1 MAATTC
7 SVTGIE
13 NLLGKAGL
21 DTPIPEYPGADIVH
35 NPQDI
40 FRVYLA
46 DTLQKLVNCDRLV
59 AYDAIQTSNITGM
72 GDLVIVAPKLRLKDV
87 KAEQLAKDL
96 LQRLPRTPPFGCPL
110 LDGIRLQVYFSPNTL
125 SRLLLSYISDRS
137 TSYGY
142 DTSHGLVDPS
152 IPDGPKKKLLV
163 EFSSPNMASEF
174 QVSHLRSTLIGTYI
188 ANIHSNMGWDV
199 VKMNYLGDWGKQ
211 IGLLAAGWQRFGSED
226 KFAKQPLR
234 HLLEVNHKIQDL
246 FKPELE
252 ECKTAKANKQDVT
265 EIESRG
271 LYAERDIFFK
281 KMEDRE
287 PEAIA
292 VWQRFRDATVRDY
305 TDSYAQ
311 LGVTF
316 DEYSGE
322 SQVTAESINEVEQI
336 LKDKGI
342 YEEHEDSWKIDF
354 SKHDA
359 KGLSLAVLRY
369 RNGTTSY
376 LLRDL
381 AAVFD
386 RYKKHKFDKMIYVV
400 AMEQEMHFHR
410 VTKTLELMG
419 RQDLAERIQHIPF
432 AKINGL
438 PEELKGAALLSD
450 YIDGCR
456 SMVHTSLN
464 EEEEESL
471 HMDSSENSVNQLGL
485 AGLFIQDHSHKRNT
499 SYAVDPKK
507 SGSLEGETGA
517 AIQNCYARLLK
528 KLQSGPSSF
537 DYTTLDHASLEEE
550 DYAELLR
557 ILLQYPD
564 AAHGSFRTLEPS
576 FIVVYLLRIADQLTA
591 TLDDDDEKDWTGL
604 DTANE
609 ARYALYENARQVFEN
624 ALRLLGVSPWSP

>member
-7 SVTGIE
+7 SVSGIE
-13 NLLGKAGL
+13 SLLGKAGL
-21 DTPIPEYPGADIVH
+21 DTPIPEYPGADVVH

-40 FRVYLA
+40 FRAYLA
-46 DTLQKLVNCDRLV
+46 DIIQKLLGCDKQI

-72 GDLVIVAPKLRLKDV
+72 GDLIVVAPKLRLRDTRPEDLV
-87 KAEQLAKDL
+87 IDLAG
-96 LQRLPRTPPFGCPL
+96 RLPVSPPFGCPVK
-110 LDGIRLQVYFSPNTL
+110 DGIRLQIFSSPNTL
-125 SRLLLSYISDRS
+125 SRLLLPYINDRAA
-137 TSYGY
+137 SYGY
-142 DTSHGLVDPS
+142 DKSIGLTDSTV
-152 IPDGPKKKLLV
+152 PDSPKKKLVV

-174 QVSHLRSTLIGTYI
+174 QVSHLRSTLIGAYI
-188 ANIHSNMGWDV
+188 ANIHASMGWDV

-211 IGLLAAGWQRFGSED
+211 IGLLAAGWQRFGSEEE
-226 KFAKQPLR
+226 FEKQPLR

-252 ECKTAKANKQDVT
+252 ECKAAKANKQDVT

-292 VWQRFRDATVRDY
+292 VWQRFRDATVKDY

-311 LGVTF
+311 LGVAF

-336 LKDKGI
+336 LKDKDI

-386 RYKKHKFDKMIYVV
+386 RYKKHQFDKMIYVV

-419 RQDLAERIQHIPF
+419 KQDLAERIQHVSF

-438 PEELKGAALLSD
+438 PERLKDSKLLSD
-450 YIDGCR
+450 YIEGCH
-456 SMVHTSLN
+456 SMAQAALD
-464 EEEEESL
+464 EEEEGSYHVDKSERSL
-471 HMDSSENSVNQLGL
+471 EKLGL
-485 AGLFIQDHSHKRNT
+485 AGLFLQDHYHKRNT
-499 SYAVDPKK
+499 SYMSEPKK
-507 SGSLEGETGA
+507 MVQLQGDTGA
-517 AIQNCYARLLK
+517 AIQDCYARLSK
-528 KLQSGPSSF
+528 KLESGPTTF
-537 DYTTLDHASLEEE
+537 DYTKLDYASLEEE

-576 FIVVYLLRIADQLTA
+576 FIVVYLSRLIDQLIC

-604 DTANE
+604 DTASE
-609 ARYALYENARQVFEN
+609 ARYALYDNARQVFEN
-624 ALRLLGVSPWSP
+624 ALRLLGVSP

>member
-7 SVTGIE
+7 SVSGIE
-13 NLLGKAGL
+13 SLLGKAGL

-40 FRVYLA
+40 FRAYLA
-46 DTLQKLVNCDRLV
+46 DIIQKLLGCDKQI

-72 GDLVIVAPKLRLKDV
+72 GDLIVVAPKLRLRDTRPEDLV
-87 KAEQLAKDL
+87 IDLAG
-96 LQRLPRTPPFGCPL
+96 RLPVSPPFGCPVK
-110 LDGIRLQVYFSPNTL
+110 DGIRLQIFSSPNTL
-125 SRLLLSYISDRS
+125 SRLLLPYINDRAA
-137 TSYGY
+137 SYGY
-142 DTSHGLVDPS
+142 DASLGLTDS
-152 IPDGPKKKLLV
+152 ALSDSPKKKLVV

-174 QVSHLRSTLIGTYI
+174 QVSHLRSTLIGAYI
-188 ANIHSNMGWDV
+188 ANIHASMGWDV

-211 IGLLAAGWQRFGSED
+211 IGLLAAGWQRFGSEEE
-226 KFAKQPLR
+226 FEKQPLR

-246 FKPELE
+246 FKPEVE
-252 ECKTAKANKQDVT
+252 ECKNAKAKNEDTT

-287 PEAIA
+287 PDAIA
-292 VWQRFRDATVRDY
+292 VWQRFRDATVKDY
-305 TDSYAQ
+305 TESYAQ
-311 LGVTF
+311 LGVAF

-322 SQVTAESINEVEQI
+322 SQATVESIAEVEQA
-336 LKDKGI
+336 LKEKGI
-342 YEEHEDSWKIDF
+342 YEEHDGSWKIDF

-359 KGLSLAVLRY
+359 KGLSVAVARY

-386 RYKKHKFDKMIYVV
+386 RYKKHQFDKMIYVV

-419 RQDLAERIQHIPF
+419 RQDLAERIQHVSF

-438 PEELKGAALLSD
+438 PERLKDSKLLSD
-450 YIDGCR
+450 YLEGCR
-456 SMVHTSLN
+456 SMAQAALDD
-464 EEEEESL
+464 EEEESY
-471 HMDSSENSVNQLGL
+471 HVDKSEKSLEQLGL
-485 AGLFIQDHSHKRNT
+485 SGLFLQDHYHKRNT
-499 SYAVDPKK
+499 SYTSDAKK
-507 SGSLEGETGA
+507 MVQLQGDTGA
-517 AIQNCYARLLK
+517 AIQDCYARLSK
-528 KLQSGPSSF
+528 KLESGPATF
-537 DYTTLDHASLEEE
+537 NYTKLDYASLEEE

-557 ILLQYPD
+557 ILLQFPD

-576 FIVVYLLRIADQLTA
+576 FIVVYLSRLVDQLTC

-604 DTANE
+604 ETASE
-609 ARYALYENARQVFEN
+609 ARYALYENTRQVFEN
-624 ALRLLGVSPWSP
+624 ALRLLGVSPWSA